1 MYDAGDGEKC
11 FKHGA
16 LVNLKIIRRKNDHM
30 KTQILSK
37 QTQRNWWVVASLF
50 SSAVVAALSGVYF
63 LFLPIGGYQGG
74 RNPYY
79 NVRILFQRE
88 TWDDLH
94 TWGGIVMIGIV
105 LIHLVVHWPWV
116 VSMSRK
122 MWNELTRKSW
132 SMSKNGRVNLL
143 INVIVAVSFM
153 FTAISG
159 VYFFFTPERHNAL
172 DPMFLFSRTTWDL
185 LHTWA
190 GVTLMIAALVHIAIH
205 WKWIT
210 KVSGKMVNMA
220 LPSKQIAK
228 PTSITN

>member
-1 MYDAGDGEKC
+1 MPGKC
-11 FKHGA
+11 MMLGSARNVIKHGA

-79 NVRILFQRE
+79 NLRIVFQRE

-122 MWNELTRKSW
+122 MWNELTGKSW
-132 SMSKNGRVNLL
+132 SMSKNGRLNLL

-153 FTAISG
+153 FTAIKWC
-159 VYFFFTPERHNAL
+159 VFFLYARGT
-172 DPMFLFSRTTWDL
+172 
-185 LHTWA
+185 
-190 GVTLMIAALVHIAIH
+190 
-205 WKWIT
+205 
-210 KVSGKMVNMA
+210 
-220 LPSKQIAK
+220 
-228 PTSITN
+228 

>member
-1 MYDAGDGEKC
+1 MLGSVRNVI
-11 FKHGA
+11 KHGA
-16 LVNLKIIRRKNDHM
+16 LVILNLIRWKSDYM

-37 QTQRNWWVVASLF
+37 QTQRNWWIVATLF
-50 SSAVVAALSGVYF
+50 SSAVVAALSGIYF

-79 NVRILFQRE
+79 NLRIIFQRQ

-105 LIHLVVHWPWV
+105 IFHLAVHSSWV

-122 MWNELTRKSW
+122 VWNELTERNRR
-132 SMSKNGRVNLL
+132 MSKNGRMNLL
-143 INVIVAVSFM
+143 INLIVAASFL

-159 VYFFFTPERHNAL
+159 VYFFFTPKGHNVQ

-190 GVTLMIAALVHIAIH
+190 GVVLIIAAVVHIAIH

-210 KVSGKMVNMA
+210 KVSGKMVNLA
-220 LPSKQIAK
+220 LPSKQIVK
-228 PTSITN
+228 PTSTTN

>member
-1 MYDAGDGEKC
+1 
-11 FKHGA
+11 
-16 LVNLKIIRRKNDHM
+16 M

-37 QTQRNWWVVASLF
+37 QTQRNWWIVATLF
-50 SSAVVAALSGVYF
+50 SSAVLAALSGIYF

-88 TWDDLH
+88 TWDNLH
-94 TWGGIVMIGIV
+94 TWGGIVMIGVV
-105 LIHLVVHWPWV
+105 LIHLAVHSSWV

-122 MWNELTRKSW
+122 IWNELTRKNR
-132 SMSKNGRVNLL
+132 SMSKNGRMNLL
-143 INVIVAVSFM
+143 INLIVALSFL

-159 VYFFFTPERHNAL
+159 VYFFFTPEGHNVQ
-172 DPMFLFSRTTWDL
+172 DPMILFSRTTWDL

-190 GVTLMIAALVHIAIH
+190 GVVLIIAALVHIAIH

-210 KVSGKMVNMA
+210 KVSGKMVNLA
-220 LPSKQIAK
+220 VPSKQIVK

>member
-1 MYDAGDGEKC
+1 MMLGSVKNVI
-11 FKHGA
+11 KHGA
-16 LVNLKIIRRKNDHM
+16 LMNLKINRRKNDHM

-37 QTQRNWWVVASLF
+37 QTQRNWWIVATLF
-50 SSAVVAALSGVYF
+50 SSAVVAALSGIYF

-94 TWGGIVMIGIV
+94 TWGGIVMIGVV
-105 LIHLVVHWPWV
+105 LIHLVVHWSWV
-116 VSMSRK
+116 VSMSQK
-122 MWNELTRKSW
+122 IWNELTEKNR
-132 SMSKNGRVNLL
+132 SMSKNGRLNLI
-143 INVIVAVSFM
+143 INLIVAVCFL

-159 VYFFFTPERHNAL
+159 VYFFFTPGGQKTI

-190 GVTLMIAALVHIAIH
+190 GVILMIAALVHIAIH

-210 KVSGKMVNMA
+210 KVSGKMVTLA

-228 PTSITN
+228 PNSITN